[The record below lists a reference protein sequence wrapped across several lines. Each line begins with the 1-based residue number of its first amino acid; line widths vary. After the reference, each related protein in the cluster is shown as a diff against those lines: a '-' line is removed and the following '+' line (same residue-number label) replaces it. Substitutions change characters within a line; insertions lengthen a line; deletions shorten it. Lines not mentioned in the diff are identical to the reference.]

1 MLKTLI
7 FQTINFVIT
16 NLKYQSFTPS
26 GSKDIGIRKFELVA
40 TTLRI
45 NALLIPHLKVYMKG
59 MSTMIKESFNMQ
71 IYIIWRSK
79 PEPKI
84 HNS

>member
-1 MLKTLI
+1 MLNTLI

-26 GSKDIGIRKFELVA
+26 GSKVIGITKFELVA

-59 MSTMIKESFNMQ
+59 MSTMIKESFNM
-71 IYIIWRSK
+71 
-79 PEPKI
+79 
-84 HNS
+84 